1 MEKMQDTFVLYET
14 KTPKIVYIKFGNTM
28 KAQKKLKG
36 KKQSEE
42 RLFTRKVV

>member
-14 KTPKIVYIKFGNTM
+14 KTPKFVYIKFGNTM

-36 KKQSEE
+36 KKSNQKRGYLLE
-42 RLFTRKVV
+42 K